1 MSKNLRRAFV
11 KIRPVAQTI
20 AAVVST
26 IAAIVRILE
35 ALGF

>member
-1 MSKNLRRAFV
+1 MSKKLRRAFV

-26 IAAIVRILE
+26 IVAILRIAK

>member
-11 KIRPVAQTI
+11 KVRPIAQTI

-26 IAAIVRILE
+26 IAAVLRILKS
-35 ALGF
+35 LGF